1 MESEDIITSKT
12 EEEDNSTLSKAQQ
25 KKLFTEE
32 SSEMEEID
40 KKEEKSEVQEGLS
53 EDVSISENIALK
65 EEKLE
70 EELPLE
76 NRQEK
81 NLEENSEIEAQKSV
95 ESQEEVSNIL
105 DSEEVKVLGE
115 EELST
120 ERTLESKEKEA
131 EISKKEIE
139 QKIQEE
145 NIVSEEKKLDSEMAL
160 EEIEEEKKDE
170 IIVENVVAENLKE
183 KRDPKDIT
191 ILTDND
197 DVRLVESGL
206 EIQYT
211 SLQLNNFP
219 ISYSNFSNE
228 LSFNEVI
235 SIGTSAIKIG
245 ETLLNNTSLK
255 ILVYDKFKLLEIK
268 TREFKVALSIDLLN
282 GETLVKNGD
291 FYKYEIFNKIKNSR
305 FAEVINIFKEIFSG
319 AQIEFKF
326 KKLVGNI
333 SFENRI
339 EVYKFNLLQEL
350 ANSYKN
356 IVSSLSLNREKNF
369 TEITN
374 SFYEVFLTEAI
385 LEDKKI
391 DSWINFRTKNNF
403 DIHIGDNLTFER
415 IHNLD
420 FKGINFDIKEIIKVK
435 SEISEREFT
444 KDNEICSYRKAV
456 EISLEKI
463 EKFN

>member
-1 MESEDIITSKT
+1 MESGDIITEKKDEKSS
-12 EEEDNSTLSKAQQ
+12 EIFDELQQ
-25 KKLFTEE
+25 KKLFAEKELEIKSQEEEKKEVETQENTLADITEE
-32 SSEMEEID
+32 KVLPVEGNLKIE
-40 KKEEKSEVQEGLS
+40 KEEKIEVQETSTNNES
-53 EDVSISENIALK
+53 EKEEVNLK
-65 EEKLE
+65 ETTE
-70 EELPLE
+70 
-76 NRQEK
+76 
-81 NLEENSEIEAQKSV
+81 SE
-95 ESQEEVSNIL
+95 
-105 DSEEVKVLGE
+105 
-115 EELST
+115 
-120 ERTLESKEKEA
+120 
-131 EISKKEIE
+131 
-139 QKIQEE
+139 
-145 NIVSEEKKLDSEMAL
+145 IVSEEP
-160 EEIEEEKKDE
+160 EEEKKDE
-170 IIVENVVAENLKE
+170 IIVENVVAENLEE

-211 SLQLNNFP
+211 SLHLNNFP

-235 SIGTSAIKIG
+235 SVGTSTVKIG

-305 FAEVINIFKEIFSG
+305 FVEVVNILKEIFSG
-319 AQIEFKF
+319 AKIEFKF
-326 KKLVGNI
+326 KKLVGDI
-333 SFENRI
+333 TFENRI

-356 IVSSLSLNREKNF
+356 IVNSLSLNREKNF
-369 TEITN
+369 AEITN

-385 LEDKKI
+385 LEGKKI
-391 DSWINFRTKNNF
+391 DSWINFRIKNSF
-403 DIHIGDNLTFER
+403 DIQAGDNLTFER
-415 IHNLD
+415 VHKLD
-420 FKGINFDIKEIIKVK
+420 FRGINFDIKEIIKVK
-435 SEISEREFT
+435 SEVSEREFT
-444 KDNEICSYRKAV
+444 KDNEICGYRKAV
-456 EISLEKI
+456 EISLEKV

>member
-1 MESEDIITSKT
+1 MESEDIITSKA

-40 KKEEKSEVQEGLS
+40 KKEEKLEVQEGLS
-53 EDVSISENIALK
+53 EDISNSENLAL
-65 EEKLE
+65 EEERLE

-76 NRQEK
+76 NKQEES
-81 NLEENSEIEAQKSV
+81 LEENYEIEAQKNV
-95 ESQEEVSNIL
+95 EIQEEVLNIL

-115 EELST
+115 EEIST
-120 ERTLESKEKEA
+120 EIDLEPEE
-131 EISKKEIE
+131 KEIE

-245 ETLLNNTSLK
+245 EVLLNNTSLK

-385 LEDKKI
+385 LEGKKI
-391 DSWINFRTKNNF
+391 DSWINFRIKNDF
-403 DIHIGDNLTFER
+403 DIQAGDNLTFER
-415 IHNLD
+415 IHKLD
-420 FKGINFDIKEIIKVK
+420 FRGINFDIKEIIKVK
-435 SEISEREFT
+435 SEVSEREFA
-444 KDNEICSYRKAV
+444 KDNEICGYRRAV
-456 EISLEKI
+456 EISLEKV

>member
-1 MESEDIITSKT
+1 MESGDIITEKKDEKSS
-12 EEEDNSTLSKAQQ
+12 EIFDELQQ
-25 KKLFTEE
+25 KKLFAEKELEIKSQEEEKKEVETQENTLADITEE
-32 SSEMEEID
+32 KVLPAEENLKIEE
-40 KKEEKSEVQEGLS
+40 EEKIEVQETSTNNES
-53 EDVSISENIALK
+53 EKEEVNLK
-65 EEKLE
+65 ETTE
-70 EELPLE
+70 
-76 NRQEK
+76 
-81 NLEENSEIEAQKSV
+81 SE
-95 ESQEEVSNIL
+95 
-105 DSEEVKVLGE
+105 
-115 EELST
+115 
-120 ERTLESKEKEA
+120 
-131 EISKKEIE
+131 
-139 QKIQEE
+139 
-145 NIVSEEKKLDSEMAL
+145 IVSEEP
-160 EEIEEEKKDE
+160 EEEKKDE
-170 IIVENVVAENLKE
+170 IIVENVVAENLEE

-211 SLQLNNFP
+211 SLHLNNFP

-235 SIGTSAIKIG
+235 SVGTSTVKIG

-305 FAEVINIFKEIFSG
+305 FIEVVNILKEIFSG
-319 AQIEFKF
+319 AKIEFKF

-333 SFENRI
+333 TFENRI

-356 IVSSLSLNREKNF
+356 IVNSFSLNREKNF
-369 TEITN
+369 AEITN

-385 LEDKKI
+385 LEGKKI
-391 DSWINFRTKNNF
+391 DSWINFRIKNSF
-403 DIHIGDNLTFER
+403 DIQAGDNLTFER
-415 IHNLD
+415 VHKLE
-420 FKGINFDIKEIIKVK
+420 FRGINFDIKEIIKVK
-435 SEISEREFT
+435 SEVSEREFT
-444 KDNEICSYRKAV
+444 KDNEICGYRKAV
-456 EISLEKI
+456 EISLEKV

>member
-1 MESEDIITSKT
+1 MESGGIITEKKDKKSS
-12 EEEDNSTLSKAQQ
+12 EIFDELQQ
-25 KKLFTEE
+25 KKLFAEKELEIKSQEE
-32 SSEMEEID
+32 E
-40 KKEEKSEVQEGLS
+40 KKEEETQENTLADITEEKVLPAEENLKIEKEEKIEVQETSTNNES
-53 EDVSISENIALK
+53 EKEEVNLK
-65 EEKLE
+65 ETTE
-70 EELPLE
+70 
-76 NRQEK
+76 
-81 NLEENSEIEAQKSV
+81 SE
-95 ESQEEVSNIL
+95 
-105 DSEEVKVLGE
+105 
-115 EELST
+115 
-120 ERTLESKEKEA
+120 
-131 EISKKEIE
+131 
-139 QKIQEE
+139 
-145 NIVSEEKKLDSEMAL
+145 IVSEEP
-160 EEIEEEKKDE
+160 EEEKKDE
-170 IIVENVVAENLKE
+170 IIVENVVAENLEE

-211 SLQLNNFP
+211 SLHLNNFP

-235 SIGTSAIKIG
+235 SVGTSTVKIG

-305 FAEVINIFKEIFSG
+305 FVEVVNILKEIFSG
-319 AQIEFKF
+319 AKIEFKF
-326 KKLVGNI
+326 KKLVGDI
-333 SFENRI
+333 TFENRI

-356 IVSSLSLNREKNF
+356 IVNSFSLNREKNF
-369 TEITN
+369 AEITN

-385 LEDKKI
+385 LEGKKI
-391 DSWINFRTKNNF
+391 DSWINFRIKNSF
-403 DIHIGDNLTFER
+403 DIQAGDNLTFER
-415 IHNLD
+415 VHKLD
-420 FKGINFDIKEIIKVK
+420 FRGINFDIKEIIKVK
-435 SEISEREFT
+435 SEVSEREFT
-444 KDNEICSYRKAV
+444 KDNEICGYRKAV
-456 EISLEKI
+456 EISLEKV

>member
-1 MESEDIITSKT
+1 MESGDIITEKT
-12 EEEDNSTLSKAQQ
+12 EEENENILNKAQQ
-25 KKLFTEE
+25 KKLFIEKELEEAPQEEKEEIKVQETSIKDGVVKEDLVLGENRLEEE
-32 SSEMEEID
+32 SS
-40 KKEEKSEVQEGLS
+40 
-53 EDVSISENIALK
+53 SENIQ
-65 EEKLE
+65 EENLE
-70 EELPLE
+70 ESLE
-76 NRQEK
+76 K
-81 NLEENSEIEAQKSV
+81 ENSEIEDKDKLK
-95 ESQEEVSNIL
+95 SQEDSINI
-105 DSEEVKVLGE
+105 
-115 EELST
+115 
-120 ERTLESKEKEA
+120 EKL
-131 EISKKEIE
+131 
-139 QKIQEE
+139 EE
-145 NIVSEEKKLDSEMAL
+145 NIVSEEKEIEVKKTLEVEEEPEVKEEETTSETLEKISENETVLEKSQEKEKVEIVVEDL
-160 EEIEEEKKDE
+160 EE
-170 IIVENVVAENLKE
+170 
-183 KRDPKDIT
+183 KREAKDIT
-191 ILTDND
+191 ITTDNSM
-197 DVRLVESGL
+197 LVESGL

-211 SLQLNNFP
+211 SLHLNNFP

-255 ILVYDKFKLLEIK
+255 ILVYNKFKLLEIK

-305 FAEVINIFKEIFSG
+305 FIEVINIFKEIFSG
-319 AQIEFKF
+319 AKIEFKF

-415 IHNLD
+415 IHKLD

-435 SEISEREFT
+435 SEVSEREFT

>member
-1 MESEDIITSKT
+1 MESGDIITEKKDEKSS
-12 EEEDNSTLSKAQQ
+12 EIFDELQQ
-25 KKLFTEE
+25 KKLFAEKELEIKSQEEEKKEVETQENTLADITEE
-32 SSEMEEID
+32 KVLSAEENLKIE
-40 KKEEKSEVQEGLS
+40 KEEKIEVQETSTNNES
-53 EDVSISENIALK
+53 EKEEVNLK
-65 EEKLE
+65 ETTE
-70 EELPLE
+70 
-76 NRQEK
+76 
-81 NLEENSEIEAQKSV
+81 SE
-95 ESQEEVSNIL
+95 
-105 DSEEVKVLGE
+105 
-115 EELST
+115 
-120 ERTLESKEKEA
+120 
-131 EISKKEIE
+131 
-139 QKIQEE
+139 
-145 NIVSEEKKLDSEMAL
+145 IVSEEP
-160 EEIEEEKKDE
+160 EEEKKDE
-170 IIVENVVAENLKE
+170 IIVENVVAENLEE

-211 SLQLNNFP
+211 SLHLNNFP

-235 SIGTSAIKIG
+235 SVGTSTVKIG

-305 FAEVINIFKEIFSG
+305 FVEVVNILKEIFSG
-319 AQIEFKF
+319 AKIEFKF
-326 KKLVGNI
+326 KKLVGDI
-333 SFENRI
+333 TFENRI

-356 IVSSLSLNREKNF
+356 IVNSFSLNREKNF
-369 TEITN
+369 AEITN

-385 LEDKKI
+385 LEGKKI
-391 DSWINFRTKNNF
+391 DSWINFRIKNSF
-403 DIHIGDNLTFER
+403 DIQAGDNLTFER
-415 IHNLD
+415 VHKLD
-420 FKGINFDIKEIIKVK
+420 FRGINFDIKEIIKVK
-435 SEISEREFT
+435 SEVSEREFT
-444 KDNEICSYRKAV
+444 KDNEICGYRKAV
-456 EISLEKI
+456 EISLEKV

>member
-1 MESEDIITSKT
+1 MESGDIITSKT
-12 EEEDNSTLSKAQQ
+12 EEENESILNKAQQ
-25 KKLFTEE
+25 KKLFLEKE
-32 SSEMEEID
+32 LEEIP
-40 KKEEKSEVQEGLS
+40 KEEKEEIKVQETSIKDGVVK
-53 EDVSISENIALK
+53 EDLVLEENR
-65 EEKLE
+65 LE
-70 EELPLE
+70 EELSSE
-76 NRQEK
+76 NIQEE
-81 NLEENSEIEAQKSV
+81 NLEESLEKENSEIEDKDKLK
-95 ESQEEVSNIL
+95 SQEDSINI
-105 DSEEVKVLGE
+105 
-115 EELST
+115 
-120 ERTLESKEKEA
+120 EKL
-131 EISKKEIE
+131 
-139 QKIQEE
+139 EE
-145 NIVSEEKKLDSEMAL
+145 NIVSEEKEIEVEKTLEVEKEEPEVKEEETTSETL
-160 EEIEEEKKDE
+160 EKASENETVLEKPQEEEKVE
-170 IIVENVVAENLKE
+170 IVVEDLEE
-183 KRDPKDIT
+183 KREAKDIT
-191 ILTDND
+191 ITTDNSM
-197 DVRLVESGL
+197 LVESGL

-211 SLQLNNFP
+211 SIHLNNFP

-385 LEDKKI
+385 LEGKKI
-391 DSWINFRTKNNF
+391 DSWINFRIKNDF
-403 DIHIGDNLTFER
+403 DIQAGDNLTFER
-415 IHNLD
+415 IHKLD
-420 FKGINFDIKEIIKVK
+420 FRGINFDIKEIIKVK
-435 SEISEREFT
+435 SEVSEREFA
-444 KDNEICSYRKAV
+444 KDNEICGYRRAV
-456 EISLEKI
+456 EISLEKV

>member
-40 KKEEKSEVQEGLS
+40 NKEEKLEIQEGLS
-53 EDVSISENIALK
+53 EDISNSENLALD
-65 EEKLE
+65 EERLE

-76 NRQEK
+76 NKQEES
-81 NLEENSEIEAQKSV
+81 LEENSEIEVQKSV
-95 ESQEEVSNIL
+95 ETQEEVLNIL

-115 EELST
+115 EEIST
-120 ERTLESKEKEA
+120 EIDLEPEE
-131 EISKKEIE
+131 KEIE

-170 IIVENVVAENLKE
+170 VISEDIKE
-183 KRDPKDIT
+183 KREPKNIT
-191 ILTDND
+191 ISID
-197 DVRLVESGL
+197 DSMLVESGL

-415 IHNLD
+415 IHKLD

-435 SEISEREFT
+435 SEVSEREFT

>member
-1 MESEDIITSKT
+1 MESGDIITEKKDEKSN
-12 EEEDNSTLSKAQQ
+12 EIFDELQQ
-25 KKLFTEE
+25 KKLFAEKELEIKSQEE
-32 SSEMEEID
+32 E
-40 KKEEKSEVQEGLS
+40 KKEEKTQENTLADITEEKVLSAEENLKIEKEGKIEVQETSTNNES
-53 EDVSISENIALK
+53 EKEEVNLK
-65 EEKLE
+65 ETTE
-70 EELPLE
+70 
-76 NRQEK
+76 
-81 NLEENSEIEAQKSV
+81 SE
-95 ESQEEVSNIL
+95 
-105 DSEEVKVLGE
+105 
-115 EELST
+115 
-120 ERTLESKEKEA
+120 
-131 EISKKEIE
+131 
-139 QKIQEE
+139 
-145 NIVSEEKKLDSEMAL
+145 IVSEEP
-160 EEIEEEKKDE
+160 EEEKKDE
-170 IIVENVVAENLKE
+170 IIVENVVAENLEE

-211 SLQLNNFP
+211 SLHLNNFP

-235 SIGTSAIKIG
+235 SVGTSTVKIG

-305 FAEVINIFKEIFSG
+305 FVEVVNILKEIFSG
-319 AQIEFKF
+319 AKIEFKF
-326 KKLVGNI
+326 KKLVGDI
-333 SFENRI
+333 TFENRI

-356 IVSSLSLNREKNF
+356 IVNSFSLNREKNF
-369 TEITN
+369 AEITN

-385 LEDKKI
+385 LEGKKI
-391 DSWINFRTKNNF
+391 DSWINFRIKNSF
-403 DIHIGDNLTFER
+403 DIQAGDNLTFER
-415 IHNLD
+415 VHKLD
-420 FKGINFDIKEIIKVK
+420 FRGINFDIKEIIKVK
-435 SEISEREFT
+435 SEVSEREFT
-444 KDNEICSYRKAV
+444 KDNEICGYRKAV
-456 EISLEKI
+456 EISLEKV

>member
-12 EEEDNSTLSKAQQ
+12 GEEDNSTLSKAQQ

-40 KKEEKSEVQEGLS
+40 KKEEKLEVQEGLS

-76 NRQEK
+76 NKQEE

-95 ESQEEVSNIL
+95 ESQEEVLNIL
-105 DSEEVKVLGE
+105 DSEEVKVLE
-115 EELST
+115 EEYLST
-120 ERTLESKEKEA
+120 EIDLEPKEKEE
-131 EISKKEIE
+131 EILEKKIE
-139 QKIQEE
+139 QEVQKEE
-145 NIVSEEKKLDSEMAL
+145 NVSEEKKLDREIAL
-160 EEIEEEKKDE
+160 EEIEEEKKAEVISKD
-170 IIVENVVAENLKE
+170 VEE
-183 KRDPKDIT
+183 KREPKNIT
-191 ILTDND
+191 ISID
-197 DVRLVESGL
+197 DSMLVESGL

-245 ETLLNNTSLK
+245 EVLLNNTSLK

-385 LEDKKI
+385 LEGKKI
-391 DSWINFRTKNNF
+391 DSWINFRIKNDF
-403 DIHIGDNLTFER
+403 DIQAGDNLTFER
-415 IHNLD
+415 IHKLD
-420 FKGINFDIKEIIKVK
+420 FRGINFDIKEIIKVK
-435 SEISEREFT
+435 SEVSEREFA
-444 KDNEICSYRKAV
+444 KDNEICGYRRAV
-456 EISLEKI
+456 EISLEKV

>member
-1 MESEDIITSKT
+1 MESGDIITEKKDEKSS
-12 EEEDNSTLSKAQQ
+12 EIFDELQQ
-25 KKLFTEE
+25 KKLFAEKELEIKSQGEEKKEVETQENTLADITEE
-32 SSEMEEID
+32 KVLSAEENLKIE
-40 KKEEKSEVQEGLS
+40 KEEKIEVQETSTNNES
-53 EDVSISENIALK
+53 EKEEVNLK
-65 EEKLE
+65 EATE
-70 EELPLE
+70 
-76 NRQEK
+76 
-81 NLEENSEIEAQKSV
+81 SE
-95 ESQEEVSNIL
+95 
-105 DSEEVKVLGE
+105 
-115 EELST
+115 
-120 ERTLESKEKEA
+120 
-131 EISKKEIE
+131 
-139 QKIQEE
+139 
-145 NIVSEEKKLDSEMAL
+145 IVSEEP
-160 EEIEEEKKDE
+160 EEEKKDE
-170 IIVENVVAENLKE
+170 IIVENVVAENLEE

-211 SLQLNNFP
+211 SLHLNNFP

-235 SIGTSAIKIG
+235 SVGTSTVKIG

-305 FAEVINIFKEIFSG
+305 FVEVVNILKEIFSG
-319 AQIEFKF
+319 AKIEFKF
-326 KKLVGNI
+326 KKLVGDI
-333 SFENRI
+333 TFENRI

-356 IVSSLSLNREKNF
+356 IVSSFSLNREKNF
-369 TEITN
+369 AEVTN

-385 LEDKKI
+385 LEGKKI
-391 DSWINFRTKNNF
+391 DSWINFRLKNDF
-403 DIHIGDNLTFER
+403 DIQAGDNLTFER
-415 IHNLD
+415 IHKLD

-435 SEISEREFT
+435 SEVSEREFT
-444 KDNEICSYRKAV
+444 KDNEICGYRKAV
-456 EISLEKI
+456 EISLEKV

>member
-1 MESEDIITSKT
+1 MESGDIITEKT
-12 EEEDNSTLSKAQQ
+12 EEENENILNKAQQ
-25 KKLFTEE
+25 KKLFIEKELEEAPQEEKEEIKVQETSIKDGVVKEDLVLEENRLEAELSSENVQEENLEE
-32 SSEMEEID
+32 SL
-40 KKEEKSEVQEGLS
+40 EK
-53 EDVSISENIALK
+53 
-65 EEKLE
+65 
-70 EELPLE
+70 
-76 NRQEK
+76 
-81 NLEENSEIEAQKSV
+81 ENSEIEDKDKLK
-95 ESQEEVSNIL
+95 SQEDSINI
-105 DSEEVKVLGE
+105 
-115 EELST
+115 
-120 ERTLESKEKEA
+120 EKL
-131 EISKKEIE
+131 
-139 QKIQEE
+139 EE
-145 NIVSEEKKLDSEMAL
+145 NIVSEEKEIEVEKTLEVEKEEPEVKEEETTSETL
-160 EEIEEEKKDE
+160 EKGSENETVLEKSQEEEKVE
-170 IIVENVVAENLKE
+170 IVVEDLEE
-183 KRDPKDIT
+183 KREAKDIT
-191 ILTDND
+191 ITTDNSM
-197 DVRLVESGL
+197 LVESGL

-245 ETLLNNTSLK
+245 EVLLNNTSLK

-385 LEDKKI
+385 LEGKKI
-391 DSWINFRTKNNF
+391 DSWINFRIKNDF
-403 DIHIGDNLTFER
+403 DIQAGDNLTFER
-415 IHNLD
+415 IHKLD
-420 FKGINFDIKEIIKVK
+420 FRGINFDIKEIIKVK
-435 SEISEREFT
+435 SEVSEREFA
-444 KDNEICSYRKAV
+444 KDNEICGYRRAV
-456 EISLEKI
+456 EISLEKV

>member
-1 MESEDIITSKT
+1 MESGDIITSKT
-12 EEEDNSTLSKAQQ
+12 EEENNSILSKAHQ
-25 KKLFTEE
+25 KKLFAEE
-32 SSEMEEID
+32 SSEMKEID

-53 EDVSISENIALK
+53 EDVSNSENLAL
-65 EEKLE
+65 EEERLD

-76 NRQEK
+76 NKQ
-81 NLEENSEIEAQKSV
+81 EENIEESYEIEAQKSV
-95 ESQEEVSNIL
+95 EIQEEVPNIL

-120 ERTLESKEKEA
+120 EKTLEIEE
-131 EISKKEIE
+131 KEIE
-139 QKIQEE
+139 QETKEE
-145 NIVSEEKKLDSEMAL
+145 NIVSEEKKLDNEIAL
-160 EEIEEEKKDE
+160 EELEEKKKDE
-170 IIVENVVAENLKE
+170 IIVENVVAENLEE

-235 SIGTSAIKIG
+235 SIGTSTIKIG
-245 ETLLNNTSLK
+245 EILLNNTSLK

-319 AQIEFKF
+319 AQIKFKF

-415 IHNLD
+415 IHKLD

-435 SEISEREFT
+435 SEVSEREFT

>member
-1 MESEDIITSKT
+1 MESGDIITEKKDEKSS
-12 EEEDNSTLSKAQQ
+12 EIFDELQQ
-25 KKLFTEE
+25 KKLFAEKELEIKFQEEEKKEVETQDNTLADITEE
-32 SSEMEEID
+32 KVLPAEENLKIE
-40 KKEEKSEVQEGLS
+40 KEEKIEVQETSTNNES
-53 EDVSISENIALK
+53 EKEEVNLK
-65 EEKLE
+65 ETTE
-70 EELPLE
+70 
-76 NRQEK
+76 
-81 NLEENSEIEAQKSV
+81 SE
-95 ESQEEVSNIL
+95 
-105 DSEEVKVLGE
+105 
-115 EELST
+115 
-120 ERTLESKEKEA
+120 
-131 EISKKEIE
+131 
-139 QKIQEE
+139 
-145 NIVSEEKKLDSEMAL
+145 IVSEEP
-160 EEIEEEKKDE
+160 EEEKKDE
-170 IIVENVVAENLKE
+170 IIVENVVAENLEE

-211 SLQLNNFP
+211 SLHLNNFP

-235 SIGTSAIKIG
+235 SVGTSTVKIG

-305 FAEVINIFKEIFSG
+305 FVEVVNILKEIFSG
-319 AQIEFKF
+319 VKIEFKF
-326 KKLVGNI
+326 KKLVGDI
-333 SFENRI
+333 TFENRI

-356 IVSSLSLNREKNF
+356 IVNSFSLNREKNF
-369 TEITN
+369 AEITN

-385 LEDKKI
+385 LENKKI
-391 DSWINFRTKNNF
+391 DSWINFRIKNSF
-403 DIHIGDNLTFER
+403 DIQAGDNLTFER
-415 IHNLD
+415 VHKLD
-420 FKGINFDIKEIIKVK
+420 FRGINFDIKEIIKVK
-435 SEISEREFT
+435 SEVSEREFT
-444 KDNEICSYRKAV
+444 KDNEICGYRKAV
-456 EISLEKI
+456 EISLEKV

>member
-1 MESEDIITSKT
+1 MESGDIITSKT
-12 EEEDNSTLSKAQQ
+12 EEENESILNKAQQ
-25 KKLFTEE
+25 KKLFLEKE
-32 SSEMEEID
+32 LEEIP
-40 KKEEKSEVQEGLS
+40 KEEKEEIKVQETSIKDGVVKEDLVLEENRLEAELS
-53 EDVSISENIALK
+53 SENVQ
-65 EEKLE
+65 EENLE
-70 EELPLE
+70 ESLE
-76 NRQEK
+76 K
-81 NLEENSEIEAQKSV
+81 ENSEIEDKDKLK
-95 ESQEEVSNIL
+95 SQEDSINI
-105 DSEEVKVLGE
+105 
-115 EELST
+115 
-120 ERTLESKEKEA
+120 EKL
-131 EISKKEIE
+131 
-139 QKIQEE
+139 EE
-145 NIVSEEKKLDSEMAL
+145 NIVSEEKEIEVEKTLEVEEEPEVKEEETTSETL
-160 EEIEEEKKDE
+160 EKVSENETVLEKSQEEEKVE
-170 IIVENVVAENLKE
+170 IVVEDLEE
-183 KRDPKDIT
+183 KREAKDIT
-191 ILTDND
+191 ITTDNSM
-197 DVRLVESGL
+197 LVESGL

-211 SLQLNNFP
+211 SLHLNNFP

-350 ANSYKN
+350 VNSYKN
-356 IVSSLSLNREKNF
+356 IVSLLSLNREKNF

-391 DSWINFRTKNNF
+391 GSWINFRTKNNF

-415 IHNLD
+415 IHKLD

-435 SEISEREFT
+435 SEVSEREFT

>member
-1 MESEDIITSKT
+1 MESGDIITEKKDEKSS
-12 EEEDNSTLSKAQQ
+12 EIFDELQQ
-25 KKLFTEE
+25 KKLFAEKELEIKSQEEEKKEVETQENTLADITEE
-32 SSEMEEID
+32 KVLPAEGNLKIE
-40 KKEEKSEVQEGLS
+40 KEEKIEVQETSTNNKS
-53 EDVSISENIALK
+53 EKEEVNLK
-65 EEKLE
+65 ETTE
-70 EELPLE
+70 
-76 NRQEK
+76 
-81 NLEENSEIEAQKSV
+81 SE
-95 ESQEEVSNIL
+95 
-105 DSEEVKVLGE
+105 
-115 EELST
+115 
-120 ERTLESKEKEA
+120 
-131 EISKKEIE
+131 
-139 QKIQEE
+139 
-145 NIVSEEKKLDSEMAL
+145 IVSEEP
-160 EEIEEEKKDE
+160 EEEKKDE
-170 IIVENVVAENLKE
+170 IIVENVVAENLEE

-211 SLQLNNFP
+211 SLHLNNFP

-235 SIGTSAIKIG
+235 SVGTSTVKIG

-385 LEDKKI
+385 LEGKKI
-391 DSWINFRTKNNF
+391 DSWINFRIKNDF
-403 DIHIGDNLTFER
+403 DIQAGDNLTFER
-415 IHNLD
+415 IHKLD
-420 FKGINFDIKEIIKVK
+420 FRGINFDIKEIIKVK
-435 SEISEREFT
+435 SEVSEREFA
-444 KDNEICSYRKAV
+444 KDNEICGYRRAV
-456 EISLEKI
+456 EISLEKV

>member
-1 MESEDIITSKT
+1 MESGDIITEKKDEKSS
-12 EEEDNSTLSKAQQ
+12 EIFDELQQ
-25 KKLFTEE
+25 KKLFAEKELEIKSQEE
-32 SSEMEEID
+32 E
-40 KKEEKSEVQEGLS
+40 KKEEKTQENTLADITEEKVLSAEENLKIEKEGKIEVQETSTNNES
-53 EDVSISENIALK
+53 EKEEVNLK
-65 EEKLE
+65 ETT
-70 EELPLE
+70 
-76 NRQEK
+76 
-81 NLEENSEIEAQKSV
+81 EIE
-95 ESQEEVSNIL
+95 
-105 DSEEVKVLGE
+105 
-115 EELST
+115 
-120 ERTLESKEKEA
+120 
-131 EISKKEIE
+131 
-139 QKIQEE
+139 
-145 NIVSEEKKLDSEMAL
+145 IVSEEP
-160 EEIEEEKKDE
+160 EEEKKDE
-170 IIVENVVAENLKE
+170 IIVENVVAENLEE

-211 SLQLNNFP
+211 SLHLNNFP

-235 SIGTSAIKIG
+235 SVGTSTVKIG

-305 FAEVINIFKEIFSG
+305 FVEVVNILKEIFSG
-319 AQIEFKF
+319 AKIEFKF
-326 KKLVGNI
+326 KKLVGDI
-333 SFENRI
+333 TFENRI

-356 IVSSLSLNREKNF
+356 IVNSFSLNREKNF
-369 TEITN
+369 AEITN

-385 LEDKKI
+385 LENKKI
-391 DSWINFRTKNNF
+391 DSWINFRIKNSF
-403 DIHIGDNLTFER
+403 DIQAGDNLTFER
-415 IHNLD
+415 VHKLD
-420 FKGINFDIKEIIKVK
+420 FRGINFDIKEIIKVK
-435 SEISEREFT
+435 SEVSEREFT
-444 KDNEICSYRKAV
+444 KDNEICGYRKAV
-456 EISLEKI
+456 EISLEKV

>member
-1 MESEDIITSKT
+1 MESGDIITEKKDEKSS
-12 EEEDNSTLSKAQQ
+12 EIFDELQQ
-25 KKLFTEE
+25 KKLFAEKELEIKSQEEEKKEVETQENTLADITEE
-32 SSEMEEID
+32 KVLPAEGNLKIE
-40 KKEEKSEVQEGLS
+40 KEEKIEVQETSTNNES
-53 EDVSISENIALK
+53 EKEEVNLK
-65 EEKLE
+65 ETT
-70 EELPLE
+70 
-76 NRQEK
+76 
-81 NLEENSEIEAQKSV
+81 EIE
-95 ESQEEVSNIL
+95 
-105 DSEEVKVLGE
+105 
-115 EELST
+115 
-120 ERTLESKEKEA
+120 
-131 EISKKEIE
+131 
-139 QKIQEE
+139 
-145 NIVSEEKKLDSEMAL
+145 IVSEEP
-160 EEIEEEKKDE
+160 EEEKKDE
-170 IIVENVVAENLKE
+170 IIVENVVAENLEE

-211 SLQLNNFP
+211 SLHLNNFP

-235 SIGTSAIKIG
+235 SVGTSTVKIG

-305 FAEVINIFKEIFSG
+305 FIEVVNILKEIFSG
-319 AQIEFKF
+319 AKIEFKF
-326 KKLVGNI
+326 KKLVGDI
-333 SFENRI
+333 TFENRI

-356 IVSSLSLNREKNF
+356 IVNSFSLNREKNF
-369 TEITN
+369 AEITN

-385 LEDKKI
+385 LEGKKI
-391 DSWINFRTKNNF
+391 DSWINFRIKNSF
-403 DIHIGDNLTFER
+403 DIQAGDNLTFER
-415 IHNLD
+415 VHKLD
-420 FKGINFDIKEIIKVK
+420 FRGINFDIKEIIKVK
-435 SEISEREFT
+435 SEVSEREFT
-444 KDNEICSYRKAV
+444 KDNEICGYRKAV
-456 EISLEKI
+456 EISLEKV

>member
-1 MESEDIITSKT
+1 MESGDIITEKKDEKSS
-12 EEEDNSTLSKAQQ
+12 EIFDELQQ
-25 KKLFTEE
+25 KKLFAEKELEIKSQEEEKKEVETQENTLADITEE
-32 SSEMEEID
+32 KVLSAEENLKIE
-40 KKEEKSEVQEGLS
+40 KEEKIEVQETSTNNES
-53 EDVSISENIALK
+53 EKEEVNLK
-65 EEKLE
+65 ETTE
-70 EELPLE
+70 
-76 NRQEK
+76 
-81 NLEENSEIEAQKSV
+81 SE
-95 ESQEEVSNIL
+95 
-105 DSEEVKVLGE
+105 
-115 EELST
+115 
-120 ERTLESKEKEA
+120 
-131 EISKKEIE
+131 
-139 QKIQEE
+139 
-145 NIVSEEKKLDSEMAL
+145 IVSEEP
-160 EEIEEEKKDE
+160 EEEKKDE
-170 IIVENVVAENLKE
+170 IIVENVVAENLEE

-211 SLQLNNFP
+211 SLHLNNFP

-235 SIGTSAIKIG
+235 SVGTSTVKIG

-305 FAEVINIFKEIFSG
+305 FVEVVNILKEIFSG
-319 AQIEFKF
+319 AKIEFKF
-326 KKLVGNI
+326 KKLVGDI
-333 SFENRI
+333 TFENRI

-356 IVSSLSLNREKNF
+356 IVNSFSLNREKNF
-369 TEITN
+369 VEITN

-385 LEDKKI
+385 LEGKKI
-391 DSWINFRTKNNF
+391 DSWINFRIKNSF
-403 DIHIGDNLTFER
+403 DIQAGDNLTFER
-415 IHNLD
+415 VHKLD
-420 FKGINFDIKEIIKVK
+420 FRGINFDIKEIIKVK
-435 SEISEREFT
+435 SEVSEREFT
-444 KDNEICSYRKAV
+444 KDNEICGYRKAV
-456 EISLEKI
+456 EISLEKV

>member
-1 MESEDIITSKT
+1 MESGDIITEKKDEKSS
-12 EEEDNSTLSKAQQ
+12 EIFDELQQ
-25 KKLFTEE
+25 KKLFAEKELEIKSQEEEKKEVETQENTLADITEE
-32 SSEMEEID
+32 KVLPAEGNLKIE
-40 KKEEKSEVQEGLS
+40 KEEKIEVQETSTNNES
-53 EDVSISENIALK
+53 EKEEVNLK
-65 EEKLE
+65 ETTE
-70 EELPLE
+70 
-76 NRQEK
+76 
-81 NLEENSEIEAQKSV
+81 SE
-95 ESQEEVSNIL
+95 
-105 DSEEVKVLGE
+105 
-115 EELST
+115 
-120 ERTLESKEKEA
+120 
-131 EISKKEIE
+131 
-139 QKIQEE
+139 
-145 NIVSEEKKLDSEMAL
+145 IVSEEP
-160 EEIEEEKKDE
+160 EEEKKDE
-170 IIVENVVAENLKE
+170 IIVENVVAENLEE

-211 SLQLNNFP
+211 SLHLNNFP

-235 SIGTSAIKIG
+235 SVGTSTVKIG

-305 FAEVINIFKEIFSG
+305 FVEVVNILKEIFSG
-319 AQIEFKF
+319 AKIEFKF
-326 KKLVGNI
+326 KKLVGDI
-333 SFENRI
+333 TFENRI

-356 IVSSLSLNREKNF
+356 IVNSFSLNREKNF
-369 TEITN
+369 AEITN

-385 LEDKKI
+385 LEGKKI
-391 DSWINFRTKNNF
+391 DSWINFRIKNSF
-403 DIHIGDNLTFER
+403 DIQAGDNLTFER
-415 IHNLD
+415 VHKLD
-420 FKGINFDIKEIIKVK
+420 FRGINFDIKEIIKVK
-435 SEISEREFT
+435 SEVSEREFT
-444 KDNEICSYRKAV
+444 KDNEICGYRKAV
-456 EISLEKI
+456 EISLEKV

>member
-1 MESEDIITSKT
+1 MESGDIITEKKDEKSS
-12 EEEDNSTLSKAQQ
+12 EIFDELQQ
-25 KKLFTEE
+25 KKLFAEKELEIKSQEE
-32 SSEMEEID
+32 E
-40 KKEEKSEVQEGLS
+40 KKEEKTQENTLADITEEKVLSAEENLKIEEEKIEVQETSINNES
-53 EDVSISENIALK
+53 EKEEVNLK
-65 EEKLE
+65 ETTE
-70 EELPLE
+70 
-76 NRQEK
+76 
-81 NLEENSEIEAQKSV
+81 SE
-95 ESQEEVSNIL
+95 
-105 DSEEVKVLGE
+105 
-115 EELST
+115 
-120 ERTLESKEKEA
+120 
-131 EISKKEIE
+131 
-139 QKIQEE
+139 
-145 NIVSEEKKLDSEMAL
+145 IVSEEP
-160 EEIEEEKKDE
+160 EEEKKDE
-170 IIVENVVAENLKE
+170 IIVENVVAENLEE

-211 SLQLNNFP
+211 SLHLNNFP

-235 SIGTSAIKIG
+235 SVGTSTVKIG

-305 FAEVINIFKEIFSG
+305 FVEVVNILKEIFSG
-319 AQIEFKF
+319 AKIEFKF
-326 KKLVGNI
+326 KKLVGDI
-333 SFENRI
+333 TFENRI

-356 IVSSLSLNREKNF
+356 IVNSFSLNREKNF
-369 TEITN
+369 AEITN

-385 LEDKKI
+385 LENKKI
-391 DSWINFRTKNNF
+391 DSWINFRIKNSF
-403 DIHIGDNLTFER
+403 DIQAGDNLTFER
-415 IHNLD
+415 VHKLD
-420 FKGINFDIKEIIKVK
+420 FRGINFDIKEIIKVK
-435 SEISEREFT
+435 SEVSEREFT
-444 KDNEICSYRKAV
+444 KDNEICGYRKAV
-456 EISLEKI
+456 EISLEKV

>member
-1 MESEDIITSKT
+1 MESEDIITSKA

-40 KKEEKSEVQEGLS
+40 KKEEKLEVQEGLS
-53 EDVSISENIALK
+53 EDISNSENLAL
-65 EEKLE
+65 EEERLE

-76 NRQEK
+76 NKQEES
-81 NLEENSEIEAQKSV
+81 LEENYEIEAQKNV
-95 ESQEEVSNIL
+95 EIQEEVLNIL

-115 EELST
+115 EEIST
-120 ERTLESKEKEA
+120 EIDLEPEE
-131 EISKKEIE
+131 KEIE

-350 ANSYKN
+350 VNSYKN

>member
-32 SSEMEEID
+32 SSEMKEID

-53 EDVSISENIALK
+53 EDVSNVENLAL
-65 EEKLE
+65 EEERLK

-76 NRQEK
+76 NRQEE

-95 ESQEEVSNIL
+95 ESQEEVPNIL

-120 ERTLESKEKEA
+120 EIDLEPEE
-131 EISKKEIE
+131 KEIE

-145 NIVSEEKKLDSEMAL
+145 NIVSEEKKLDSEIVL

-170 IIVENVVAENLKE
+170 VISEDIEE
-183 KRDPKDIT
+183 KREPKNIT
-191 ILTDND
+191 ISID
-197 DVRLVESGL
+197 DSMLVESGL

-211 SLQLNNFP
+211 SLQLNKFP

-282 GETLVKNGD
+282 GETLVKNSD

-369 TEITN
+369 AEITN

-415 IHNLD
+415 IHKLD

-435 SEISEREFT
+435 SEVSEREFT

>member
-1 MESEDIITSKT
+1 MESGDIITEKKDEKSS
-12 EEEDNSTLSKAQQ
+12 EIFDELQQ
-25 KKLFTEE
+25 KKLFAEKELEIKSQEEEKKEVETQENTLADITEE
-32 SSEMEEID
+32 KVLPAEENLKIE
-40 KKEEKSEVQEGLS
+40 KEEKIEVQETSTNNES
-53 EDVSISENIALK
+53 EKEEVNLK
-65 EEKLE
+65 ETTE
-70 EELPLE
+70 
-76 NRQEK
+76 
-81 NLEENSEIEAQKSV
+81 SE
-95 ESQEEVSNIL
+95 
-105 DSEEVKVLGE
+105 
-115 EELST
+115 
-120 ERTLESKEKEA
+120 
-131 EISKKEIE
+131 
-139 QKIQEE
+139 
-145 NIVSEEKKLDSEMAL
+145 IVSEEP
-160 EEIEEEKKDE
+160 EEEKKDE
-170 IIVENVVAENLKE
+170 IIVENVVAENLEE

-211 SLQLNNFP
+211 SLHLNNFP

-235 SIGTSAIKIG
+235 SVGTSTVKIG

-305 FAEVINIFKEIFSG
+305 FAEAINIFKEIFSG
-319 AQIEFKF
+319 AQIEFKL

-350 ANSYKN
+350 VNSYKN

-369 TEITN
+369 AEITN

-385 LEDKKI
+385 LEGKKI
-391 DSWINFRTKNNF
+391 DSWINFRIKNSF
-403 DIHIGDNLTFER
+403 DIQAGDNLTFER
-415 IHNLD
+415 VHKLD
-420 FKGINFDIKEIIKVK
+420 FRGINFDIKEIIKVK
-435 SEISEREFT
+435 SEVSEREFT
-444 KDNEICSYRKAV
+444 KDNEICGYRKAV
-456 EISLEKI
+456 EISLEKV

>member
-1 MESEDIITSKT
+1 MESGDIITEKKDEKSS
-12 EEEDNSTLSKAQQ
+12 EIFDELQQ
-25 KKLFTEE
+25 KKLFAEKELEIKSQEEEKKEVETQENTLADITEE
-32 SSEMEEID
+32 KVLPAEENLKIE
-40 KKEEKSEVQEGLS
+40 KEEKIEVQETSTNNES
-53 EDVSISENIALK
+53 EKEEVNLK
-65 EEKLE
+65 ETTE
-70 EELPLE
+70 
-76 NRQEK
+76 
-81 NLEENSEIEAQKSV
+81 SE
-95 ESQEEVSNIL
+95 
-105 DSEEVKVLGE
+105 
-115 EELST
+115 
-120 ERTLESKEKEA
+120 
-131 EISKKEIE
+131 
-139 QKIQEE
+139 
-145 NIVSEEKKLDSEMAL
+145 IVSEEP
-160 EEIEEEKKDE
+160 EEEKKDE
-170 IIVENVVAENLKE
+170 IIVENVVAENLEE

-211 SLQLNNFP
+211 SLHLNNFP

-235 SIGTSAIKIG
+235 SVGTSTVKIG

-305 FAEVINIFKEIFSG
+305 FVEVVNILKEIFSG
-319 AQIEFKF
+319 AKIEFKF
-326 KKLVGNI
+326 KKLVGDI
-333 SFENRI
+333 TFENRI

-356 IVSSLSLNREKNF
+356 IVNSFSLNREKNF
-369 TEITN
+369 AEITN

-385 LEDKKI
+385 LEGKKI
-391 DSWINFRTKNNF
+391 DSWINFRIKNSF
-403 DIHIGDNLTFER
+403 DIQAGDNLTFER
-415 IHNLD
+415 VHKLD
-420 FKGINFDIKEIIKVK
+420 FRGINFDIKEIIKVK
-435 SEISEREFT
+435 SEVSEREFT
-444 KDNEICSYRKAV
+444 KDNEICGYRKAV
-456 EISLEKI
+456 EISLEKV

>member
-1 MESEDIITSKT
+1 MESGDIITEKKDEKSS
-12 EEEDNSTLSKAQQ
+12 EIFDELQQ
-25 KKLFTEE
+25 KKLFAEKELEIKSQEE
-32 SSEMEEID
+32 E
-40 KKEEKSEVQEGLS
+40 KKEEKTQENTLADITEEKVLSAEENLKIEKEGKIEVQETSTNNES
-53 EDVSISENIALK
+53 EKEEVNLK
-65 EEKLE
+65 ETT
-70 EELPLE
+70 
-76 NRQEK
+76 
-81 NLEENSEIEAQKSV
+81 EIE
-95 ESQEEVSNIL
+95 
-105 DSEEVKVLGE
+105 
-115 EELST
+115 
-120 ERTLESKEKEA
+120 
-131 EISKKEIE
+131 
-139 QKIQEE
+139 
-145 NIVSEEKKLDSEMAL
+145 IVSEEP
-160 EEIEEEKKDE
+160 EEEKKDE
-170 IIVENVVAENLKE
+170 IIVENVVAENLEE

-211 SLQLNNFP
+211 SLHLNNFP

-235 SIGTSAIKIG
+235 SVGTSTVKIG

-305 FAEVINIFKEIFSG
+305 FVEVVNILKEIFSG
-319 AQIEFKF
+319 AKIEFKF
-326 KKLVGNI
+326 KKLVGDI
-333 SFENRI
+333 TFENRI

-356 IVSSLSLNREKNF
+356 IVNSFSLNREKNF
-369 TEITN
+369 AEITN

-385 LEDKKI
+385 LEGKKI
-391 DSWINFRTKNNF
+391 DSWINFRIKNSF
-403 DIHIGDNLTFER
+403 DIQAGDNLTFER
-415 IHNLD
+415 VHKLD
-420 FKGINFDIKEIIKVK
+420 FRGINFDIKEIIKVK
-435 SEISEREFT
+435 SEVSEREFT
-444 KDNEICSYRKAV
+444 KDNEICGYRKAV
-456 EISLEKI
+456 EISLEKV

>member
-1 MESEDIITSKT
+1 MESEDIITSKA

-40 KKEEKSEVQEGLS
+40 KKEEKLEVQEGLS
-53 EDVSISENIALK
+53 EDISNSENLAL
-65 EEKLE
+65 EEERLE

-76 NRQEK
+76 NKQEES
-81 NLEENSEIEAQKSV
+81 LEENYEIEAQKNV
-95 ESQEEVSNIL
+95 EIQEEVLNIL

-115 EELST
+115 EEIST
-120 ERTLESKEKEA
+120 EIDLEPEE
-131 EISKKEIE
+131 KEIE

>member
-1 MESEDIITSKT
+1 MESGDIITEKKDEKSS
-12 EEEDNSTLSKAQQ
+12 EIFDELQQ
-25 KKLFTEE
+25 KKLFAEKELEIKSQEEEKKEVETQENTLADITEE
-32 SSEMEEID
+32 KVLPAEGNLKIE
-40 KKEEKSEVQEGLS
+40 KEEKIEVQETSTNNES
-53 EDVSISENIALK
+53 EKEEVNLK
-65 EEKLE
+65 ETTE
-70 EELPLE
+70 
-76 NRQEK
+76 
-81 NLEENSEIEAQKSV
+81 SE
-95 ESQEEVSNIL
+95 
-105 DSEEVKVLGE
+105 
-115 EELST
+115 
-120 ERTLESKEKEA
+120 
-131 EISKKEIE
+131 
-139 QKIQEE
+139 
-145 NIVSEEKKLDSEMAL
+145 IVSEEP
-160 EEIEEEKKDE
+160 EEEKKDE
-170 IIVENVVAENLKE
+170 IIVENVVAENLEE

-211 SLQLNNFP
+211 SLHLNNFP

-235 SIGTSAIKIG
+235 SVGTSTVKIG

-305 FAEVINIFKEIFSG
+305 FIEVVNILKEIFSG
-319 AQIEFKF
+319 AKIEFKF
-326 KKLVGNI
+326 KKLVGDI
-333 SFENRI
+333 TFENRI

-356 IVSSLSLNREKNF
+356 IVNSFSLNREKNF
-369 TEITN
+369 AEITN

-385 LEDKKI
+385 LENKKI
-391 DSWINFRTKNNF
+391 DSWINFRIKNSF
-403 DIHIGDNLTFER
+403 DIQAGDNLTFER
-415 IHNLD
+415 VHKLE
-420 FKGINFDIKEIIKVK
+420 FRGINFDIKEIIKVK
-435 SEISEREFT
+435 SEVSEREFT
-444 KDNEICSYRKAV
+444 KDNEICGYRKAV
-456 EISLEKI
+456 EISLEKV

>member
-40 KKEEKSEVQEGLS
+40 NKEEKLEIQEGLS
-53 EDVSISENIALK
+53 EDISNSKNLAL
-65 EEKLE
+65 EEERLE

-76 NRQEK
+76 NKQEES
-81 NLEENSEIEAQKSV
+81 LEENSEIEVQKSV
-95 ESQEEVSNIL
+95 ETQEEVSNIL

-115 EELST
+115 EEIST
-120 ERTLESKEKEA
+120 EIDLEPEE
-131 EISKKEIE
+131 KEIE

-145 NIVSEEKKLDSEMAL
+145 
-160 EEIEEEKKDE
+160 KKDE
-170 IIVENVVAENLKE
+170 VISEDIKE
-183 KRDPKDIT
+183 KREPKNIT
-191 ILTDND
+191 ISID
-197 DVRLVESGL
+197 DSMLVESGL

-391 DSWINFRTKNNF
+391 NSWINFRIKNIF
-403 DIHIGDNLTFER
+403 DLHIGDNLTFER
-415 IHNLD
+415 IHKLD
-420 FKGINFDIKEIIKVK
+420 FKGINFDIKEIINVK
-435 SEISEREFT
+435 SEISEREFV